1 MSKYPPATREDH
13 DDFCTVEGWVLV
25 RGASGMP
32 VTHHRT
38 YELTLTDGRIL
49 RTRISR
55 PVDRTQYRPS
65 LWAHVLRDQLEVT
78 ADEFWTCVRDGVV
91 PRRSRSVQRDAQSL
105 PLYVVE
111 GLIKKGLSA
120 REIASMSEDEAIE
133 HLHSMWSQEP
143 GPSGPE

>member
-1 MSKYPPATREDH
+1 M
-13 DDFCTVEGWVLV
+13 
-25 RGASGMP
+25 RGASGIP